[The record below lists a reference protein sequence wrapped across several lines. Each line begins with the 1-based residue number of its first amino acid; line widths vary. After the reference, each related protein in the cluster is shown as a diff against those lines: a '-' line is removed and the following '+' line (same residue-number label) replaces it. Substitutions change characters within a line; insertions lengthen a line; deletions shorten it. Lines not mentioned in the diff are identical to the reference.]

1 MSEFKGTKGKWSIKD
16 KTSGFETD
24 VHVGNIRICEVKHYP
39 NEIGEWE
46 KDPTKEEGKANA
58 KLIAC
63 APELLQMVKDL
74 LMNRNHMNED
84 QIWLAKE
91 LIKKAT
97 L

>member
-1 MSEFKGTKGKWSIKD
+1 MGFKGTKGIWVAELGYERETTIKC
-16 KTSGFETD
+16 GE
-24 VHVGNIRICEVKHYP
+24 IRIAEAKHY
-39 NEIGEWE
+39 NNGTEDWSCN
-46 KDPTKEEGKANA
+46 DPFKEEGQANA

-84 QIWLAKE
+84 QIYLAKE

-97 L
+97 EI